1 MKTAVLIEV
10 DTDAL
15 RNVTDAHLVNLWHVA
30 QANPAPM
37 EDRAA
42 GQLAEHIGREIVRR
56 FIAERD
62 PELWARQGSHAWF
75 CEALSLREQARQPE
89 PAQVPSAVAAV
100 GPDDARSLHAM
111 AEYFQT
117 LANIARN
124 AAAGNAQTSAGGAQ

>member
-10 DTDAL
+10 DTDTL

-62 PELWARQGSHAWF
+62 PELWARQGSHAYF

-89 PAQVPSAVAAV
+89 PPNAS
-100 GPDDARSLHAM
+100 
-111 AEYFQT
+111 
-117 LANIARN
+117 N
-124 AAAGNAQTSAGGAQ
+124 AACPATPATGGAHG